1 MGKDSFI
8 LSHDV
13 TAALIREKVIDRST
27 ASKRDRE
34 AVQSAFNAWRD
45 QSGRSLTEI
54 SRILAFG
61 IES

>member
-1 MGKDSFI
+1 
-8 LSHDV
+8 
-13 TAALIREKVIDRST
+13 LIREKVIDRST